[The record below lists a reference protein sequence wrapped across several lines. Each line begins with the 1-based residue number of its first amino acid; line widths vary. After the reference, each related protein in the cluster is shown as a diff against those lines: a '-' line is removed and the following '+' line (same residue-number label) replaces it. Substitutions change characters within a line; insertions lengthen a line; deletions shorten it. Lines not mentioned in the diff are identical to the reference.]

1 MPVNKSVII
10 NVQTTEQLDKQI
22 IPYVIYNETLNKE
35 KLKIQSYFILHPR
48 LLYSFVGYNGALK
61 LANQLSSNKKCGCY
75 YTIPWVTYYG
85 HTNNIKAGVSLSFS
99 QQVEEYR
106 YMILNWYPSP
116 RLSHM
121 QYLSEIALS
130 MILDISQYMYYTQN
144 NLQTCT
150 IFSKKYYLDN
160 FKNDKKFRF
169 YIYQN
174 FSNINKKY
182 IYPNSN

>member
-1 MPVNKSVII
+1 MSVYKSVII
-10 NVQTTEQLDKQI
+10 NVQSIGKLDKEI

-35 KLKIQSYFILHPR
+35 KLKIQSYFIKHLR

-61 LANQLSSNKKCGCY
+61 LANQLASNKKCGCY
-75 YTIPWVTYYG
+75 YRLPWKTYYSNE
-85 HTNNIKAGVSLSFS
+85 NNIKGGVSLSFS

-116 RLSHM
+116 KLSYM

-130 MILDISQYMYYTQN
+130 MILDISQYMYYLQN

-160 FKNDKKFRF
+160 FKNDKEFRF

-174 FSNINKKY
+174 FANINKKY
-182 IYPNSN
+182 IYQNSD